1 MKMTYVEENGDKK
14 LNIKASNREM
24 KSLSEVINMIYTL
37 IGLCD
42 RL

>member
-1 MKMTYVEENGDKK
+1 MKINYIEENGDKK
-14 LNIKASNREM
+14 MTIKASNREM
-24 KSLSEVINMIYTL
+24 KSLSEVVNVVYTL

>member
-1 MKMTYVEENGDKK
+1 MKVNYIEENGVKK

-24 KSLSEVINMIYTL
+24 KSLSEVINTIYTL
-37 IGLCD
+37 IGLGE